1 VQNDENKV
9 GRDDPKATRKSVR
22 RLALRIFVVALA
34 ALLLYLAFD
43 GVDWAELG
51 ALLRGTDPK
60 LVALAWTIMLA
71 ALAVRAFRWRLLLH
85 GNTQPPFTTMF
96 WALMVGYVGNA
107 YLPVRAGDV
116 LRSVLLG
123 RHLGIARS
131 FVFGT
136 TVTERVVDTIVV
148 VALTGGVVAWIPQT
162 PAWLSSTAGGL
173 SVGVAAAL
181 VALLAAP
188 RLANWIERMSA
199 HLPVRNSLRAGLVHI
214 WREFFTGSRAIQNH
228 GIAAAFGLLSLAVW
242 AMDTMTILVLAAAL
256 KLTAMTPAL
265 ALLLVVALALS
276 SVTPSTPGY
285 LGVWQLVAVSV
296 LGPFAIA
303 QSEALALVLILQGV
317 IYLVVTPFG
326 LIGLTMLGGL
336 GIARTNG

>member
-1 VQNDENKV
+1 VQNDENKI
-9 GRDDPKATRKSVR
+9 GGDDPKTTRKSVR
-22 RLALRIFVVALA
+22 RLAMRIFVVALA

-43 GVDWAELG
+43 GVNWAELG
-51 ALLRGTDPK
+51 ALLRGADSK

-71 ALAVRAFRWRLLLH
+71 ALAVRTFRWQLLLH

-107 YLPVRAGDV
+107 YLPARAGDV

-136 TVTERVVDTIVV
+136 TVTERVLDTIVV
-148 VALTGGVVAWIPQT
+148 VTLTGGVVAWIPQT
-162 PAWLSSTAGGL
+162 PAWLSSAAGGL
-173 SVGVAAAL
+173 SVGAAAAL
-181 VALLAAP
+181 VLLLAAP
-188 RLANWIERMSA
+188 RLTNWIERMSA
-199 HLPVRNSLRAGLVHI
+199 HLPARKSLRAGLVDICHK
-214 WREFFTGSRAIQNH
+214 FFTGSRAIQNH
-228 GIAAAFGLLSLAVW
+228 GIAAAFGLLSLTAW

-256 KLTAMTPAL
+256 ELTAMTPAL

-276 SVTPSTPGY
+276 SVAPSTPGY
-285 LGVWQLVAVSV
+285 LGVYQFVAVSV

-303 QSEALALVLILQGV
+303 QSEALALVLLFQGV

-326 LIGLTMLGGL
+326 LIGLTMLSRL
-336 GIARTNG
+336 GTATH